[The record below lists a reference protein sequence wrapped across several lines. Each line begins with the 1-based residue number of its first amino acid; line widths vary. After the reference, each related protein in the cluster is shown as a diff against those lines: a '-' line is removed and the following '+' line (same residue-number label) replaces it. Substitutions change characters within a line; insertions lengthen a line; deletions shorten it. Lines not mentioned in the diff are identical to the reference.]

1 MFLDHL
7 VSNLVISAK
16 SIFEL
21 FKGAKTPFRRRLD
34 KTFGLIKEWK
44 AKNLDAH
51 PHASIKLADKDN
63 QARIYLKIRKYEEN

>member
-1 MFLDHL
+1 MDHL
-7 VSNLVISAK
+7 LSNSVISKK
-16 SIFEL
+16 SIFE
-21 FKGAKTPFRRRLD
+21 FSKGAKTPFRRRLD

-63 QARIYLKIRKYEEN
+63 QARISLQS